1 LHVLTCA
8 EYTTSMVA
16 VIRPLPLGVAQTI
29 TSQGQIITLSDVV
42 RELVHNGIDAQA
54 NNITVTIRVDYASDV
69 IDIEYLDDGCGIGP
83 ESLVRFGESSCTSKY
98 DVEGNWKG
106 FGFRGEGLS
115 CVLEV
120 CRRATIVSRIEGWGN
135 GLKLQF
141 QGSKRDGKCVKND
154 KVVPR
159 GTQIRVEGVFDM
171 LVVRKKVVLENLRKG
186 WFNEGYDVKKVVF
199 QAMIGNPGVDV
210 AVWRQ
215 ERKSEWE
222 HGWKKTLI
230 CESHGKT
237 NDSCKVPLQAQMR
250 VLNALF
256 DGVCKNYEVCKVSKG
271 EVQLKVATGLNIVQT
286 RKYQF
291 VFFNGRP
298 FFNEELIKYINSVFQ
313 RHYDAWGY
321 DVDAQGMRGQGG
333 YMYGRPYST
342 NTVFVA
348 CIEVAGINVNDI
360 VESGSKKIF
369 TCEKGL
375 MELLKG
381 LFNRAIEMHFGVQ
394 KKKKK
399 QEKEMEES
407 DEKKSKH
414 GGRGIVGTT
423 LLKSQIRVSKYRES
437 DTGGRIKRDTEREP
451 NTEWVNNVYD
461 IEQIQIGFKGRVKRE
476 GESIGRDE
484 KGNGANHLHC
494 ADCNKETVTKTE
506 VVAVAVAMETASATT
521 TLLREDLAQMV
532 VIGQVGLQCVLVCH
546 AGVIYALDPHAC
558 DERIR
563 LETVLAELATDGR
576 LGVLHALE
584 EPLCVPVELLGLE
597 VAAQLEG
604 KEMRERLAQWG
615 VQFQFQRLPN
625 PLPPLLLCTH
635 LPTVVLRKVVGRAE
649 GVRTLA
655 RGIAQWVHSTDS
667 SSSSKSSSNAVPA
680 LVLECAK
687 SWACQGAIRW
697 GVAGDV
703 LSRFKAAQ
711 LLKRL
716 SECED
721 PFHCAHGR
729 PSIVSVCRVN
739 LCVSK

>member
-1 LHVLTCA
+1 
-8 EYTTSMVA
+8 MVA
-16 VIRPLPLGVAQTI
+16 VIRPLPLGVAHTI

-54 NNITVTIRVDYASDV
+54 KNITVTIRIDYTSDV

-98 DVEGNWKG
+98 DAEGHWEG
-106 FGFRGEGLS
+106 FGFRGEGVS

-135 GLKLQF
+135 GFKLQF

-171 LVVRKKVVLENLRKG
+171 LVVRKKVVFENLRKG
-186 WFNEGYDVKKVVF
+186 WFNEGYEVKKVVF
-199 QAMIGNPGVDV
+199 QALIGHPGVDV

-215 ERKSEWE
+215 ERKPEWE

-237 NDSCKVPLQAQMR
+237 NVSYKVPLQAQMR
-250 VLNALF
+250 VLNAFF

-271 EVQLKVATGLNIVQT
+271 DVQLKVAIGLNIVQT

-291 VFFNGRP
+291 VFLNGRP
-298 FFNEELIKYINSVFQ
+298 FVKEELIKYVNSVFQ

-348 CIEVAGINVNDI
+348 CIEIAGVNVNDI
-360 VESGSKKIF
+360 VESSTKQIF
-369 TCEKGL
+369 TCEKSH

-381 LFNRAIEMHFGVQ
+381 LFNRAIEIHFGVQ

-399 QEKEMEES
+399 QEKEEEV
-407 DEKKSKH
+407 EEIVKKKSKH
-414 GGRGIVGTT
+414 GSRDIVGST

-437 DTGGRIKRDTEREP
+437 ETGGRIKRDTAGEP

-461 IEQIQIGFKGRVKRE
+461 IEQIQVGFKGRVKRE
-476 GESIGRDE
+476 GERIGRDE
-484 KGNGANHLHC
+484 SNGPNHLHC
-494 ADCNKETVTKTE
+494 ADCHKETVTVTKTE
-506 VVAVAVAMETASATT
+506 VMALGTASATT
-521 TLLREDLAQMV
+521 TLRREDLAQMV

-563 LETVLAELATDGR
+563 LETVLAELATDGN

-584 EPLCVPVELLGLE
+584 EPLCVPVELLGQE
-597 VAAQLEG
+597 VVAQLER
-604 KEMRERLAQWG
+604 KEIRERLAQWG
-615 VQFQFQRLPN
+615 FSFGHFFHFHFRHAS
-625 PLPPLLLCTH
+625 CYA
-635 LPTVVLRKVVGRAE
+635 PTCPRWCFVK
-649 GVRTLA
+649 
-655 RGIAQWVHSTDS
+655 WW
-667 SSSSKSSSNAVPA
+667 AVPRVSAHSPAGLHSGFTA
-680 LVLECAK
+680 LTTI
-687 SWACQGAIRW
+687 AIALTA
-697 GVAGDV
+697 VAV
-703 LSRFKAAQ
+703 AMLY
-711 LLKRL
+711 LPLY
-716 SECED
+716 
-721 PFHCAHGR
+721 
-729 PSIVSVCRVN
+729 
-739 LCVSK
+739 

>member
-1 LHVLTCA
+1 
-8 EYTTSMVA
+8 MVA
-16 VIRPLPLGVAQTI
+16 VIRQLPLGVAQLI
-29 TSQGQIITLSDVV
+29 TSQGQITTLSDVV

-54 NNITVTIRVDYASDV
+54 KNITVTIRVDYTSEV

-98 DVEGNWKG
+98 DAEGHWKG
-106 FGFRGEGLS
+106 FGFRGEGVS

-135 GLKLQF
+135 GFKLQF

-159 GTQIRVEGVFDM
+159 GTQIRIEGVFDM
-171 LVVRKKVVLENLRKG
+171 LVVRKKVVFENLRKG
-186 WFNEGYDVKKVVF
+186 WFNEGYEVKSVVF
-199 QAMIGNPGVDV
+199 QALIGHPEVDV
-210 AVWRQ
+210 TVWRQ
-215 ERKSEWE
+215 ERKPEWE

-256 DGVCKNYEVCKVSKG
+256 EGVCKNYEVCKVSKG
-271 EVQLKVATGLNIVQT
+271 DVQLKVAIGLNIVQT

-291 VFFNGRP
+291 VFLNGRP
-298 FFNEELIKYINSVFQ
+298 FVNEELIKYVNSVFQ

-348 CIEVAGINVNDI
+348 CIKIAGVNVNDI
-360 VESGSKKIF
+360 VESSSKQIF
-369 TCEKGL
+369 TCKKSH

-381 LFNRAIEMHFGVQ
+381 LFNRAIEIHFGVQ

-399 QEKEMEES
+399 KQEEKEEVEEIV
-407 DEKKSKH
+407 EKKSKH
-414 GGRGIVGTT
+414 GSRDIVGST

-437 DTGGRIKRDTEREP
+437 ETGGRIKIDTEREP

-476 GESIGRDE
+476 GGRIGRDE
-484 KGNGANHLHC
+484 NGNGANHFHC

-506 VVAVAVAMETASATT
+506 VVAVAMETASATT

-546 AGVIYALDPHAC
+546 AGVVYALDPHAC

-563 LETVLAELATDGR
+563 LEAVLAELATDGK

-584 EPLCVPVELLGLE
+584 EPLCVPVELLGFE

-604 KEMRERLAQWG
+604 KEIRERLAQWG
-615 VQFQFQRLPN
+615 VQFQFQPLPN
-625 PLPPLLLCTH
+625 PPLLLCTH

-655 RGIAQWVHSTDS
+655 RGIAQWVHSIDSTD
-667 SSSSKSSSNAVPA
+667 SSSNAVPA

-697 GVAGDV
+697 GVPGDV
-703 LSRFKAAQ
+703 LTRIKAAQ

-729 PSIVSVCRVN
+729 PSIVSVCRV
-739 LCVSK
+739 SA